1 MTNATLAIFLSLTH
15 AQAPSQAPSLGQS
28 AAVLNPTSVAVDEC
42 AQIESRVTDLA
53 GRWLA
58 SLPVQARMKAV
69 AELLGD
75 EVGAVRLAAV
85 IEIERMLRDGVR
97 PDNAL
102 TERAAEMLGDSD
114 PRVRM
119 RAGRL
124 VIDMGLTF
132 ASDGLSARLER
143 ERDDGVIDGWLDAL
157 LLAPTASAF
166 SPASARIEDA
176 VHGERAARL
185 LCELVR
191 LGSAPIDWKKRL
203 APALRI
209 VADNRPTPSI
219 ALLVAQLGD
228 EEDIVRAARLLESS
242 DAAVRRGAAEGFLRA
257 GDSARVLT
265 RASDPAIAAIV
276 IAAIANERPTPAGF
290 RELVD
295 FPISGELREQLHE
308 RIAEVAAKLSAAE
321 LFAAAELLATAR
333 SIDARVRLRILEA
346 GARRFTGGEDAAS
359 AAVIARLAS
368 ELIAVGR
375 RGDAVTRLEG
385 AHPQPGTTLA
395 DALFLARLSAGRF
408 DDAARQDPLPSRWVA
423 AAETLARTGDESARA
438 LVDEMTLRLGARLS
452 DDERRRLA
460 SVEAVLASAP
470 ARANDR

>member
-15 AQAPSQAPSLGQS
+15 AQAPSQAPSPGQS

-69 AELLGD
+69 AEFLGD

>member
-69 AELLGD
+69 AEFLGD

-166 SPASARIEDA
+166 SPA
-176 VHGERAARL
+176 V
-185 LCELVR
+185 
-191 LGSAPIDWKKRL
+191 
-203 APALRI
+203 I
-209 VADNRPTPSI
+209 VFVS
-219 ALLVAQLGD
+219 
-228 EEDIVRAARLLESS
+228 
-242 DAAVRRGAAEGFLRA
+242 
-257 GDSARVLT
+257 
-265 RASDPAIAAIV
+265 
-276 IAAIANERPTPAGF
+276 
-290 RELVD
+290 
-295 FPISGELREQLHE
+295 
-308 RIAEVAAKLSAAE
+308 K
-321 LFAAAELLATAR
+321 
-333 SIDARVRLRILEA
+333 
-346 GARRFTGGEDAAS
+346 
-359 AAVIARLAS
+359 
-368 ELIAVGR
+368 
-375 RGDAVTRLEG
+375 
-385 AHPQPGTTLA
+385 
-395 DALFLARLSAGRF
+395 
-408 DDAARQDPLPSRWVA
+408 
-423 AAETLARTGDESARA
+423 
-438 LVDEMTLRLGARLS
+438 
-452 DDERRRLA
+452 
-460 SVEAVLASAP
+460 
-470 ARANDR
+470 